1 MSKIKKTV
9 ITLADGRELI
19 YFDDSVE
26 YVNGDKKRCEV
37 DERPLENRY
46 TAFYD
51 DNGKVKEDNLPQMRY
66 DILMGEWIPM
76 ATHRMNRTFLPPR
89 DANPLGPKKIGAKYS
104 DGEIPDTDYD
114 VVVFENRFPS
124 LLEIPEADNSLKIL
138 DDNELFLSKPANG
151 RCEVVCFGPNI
162 DQSLVEM
169 GPKRMRTVIE
179 AWADRTKEL
188 MRLDTIQQVFCFEN
202 HGEAIGVTLQHPHGQ
217 IYAYPYATPRM
228 KTMLYNVKTYF
239 EKTGKNLFDNLIES
253 YKKSQPEL
261 IIHETDKW
269 ILYVP
274 FAAKWPLEMHLMPKR
289 HVNRIDQLDEEEKE
303 ELSKMYLQMIKT
315 ANKFF
320 EYENGTYLEVPYISA
335 WNQAPKDSTEIRLFC
350 DFFSFQRSID
360 KLKYL
365 AGSESGMQAWISDTT
380 PEKIAKRLKE
390 VFVND

>member
-1 MSKIKKTV
+1 MTHFKKTV
-9 ITLADGRELI
+9 IKLADGRDLI
-19 YFDDSVE
+19 YFDDNPE
-26 YVNGDKKRCEV
+26 YVNGDKKRCEQ
-37 DERPLENRY
+37 DDRPLENRY
-46 TAFYD
+46 IPFL
-51 DNGKVKEDNLPQMRY
+51 NEDGTIKTNNLPQMRY
-66 DILMGEWIPM
+66 DALMGEWIPM

-124 LLEIPEADNSLKIL
+124 LMAIPGADNTIKTL
-138 DDNELFLSKPANG
+138 DENELFLTKPADG

-169 GPKRMRTVIE
+169 GEKRMLTVIE

-188 MRLDTIQQVFCFEN
+188 MGMENIKQVYCFEN

-217 IYAYPYATPRM
+217 IYAYPYVTPRM
-228 KTMLYNVKTYF
+228 NVMQKNAEQYR
-239 EKTGKNLFDNLIES
+239 EKTGKNLFENLIDS
-253 YKKSQPEL
+253 YQKTQKEL
-261 IIHETDKW
+261 IIHETDTW

-274 FAAKWPLEMHLMPKR
+274 YAAKWPLQMHLMLKR
-289 HVNRIDQLDEEEKE
+289 HVNRIDELNEQEKND
-303 ELSKMYLQMIKT
+303 LAKIYLQMIKT

-320 EYENGTYLEVPYISA
+320 EYPDGTFLEVPYISS
-335 WNQAPKDSTEIRLFC
+335 WNQAPKDNTDIRLFC
-350 DFFSFQRSID
+350 DFFSFQRSLD

-380 PEKIAKRLKE
+380 PENIAARLKE
-390 VFVND
+390 VFTND